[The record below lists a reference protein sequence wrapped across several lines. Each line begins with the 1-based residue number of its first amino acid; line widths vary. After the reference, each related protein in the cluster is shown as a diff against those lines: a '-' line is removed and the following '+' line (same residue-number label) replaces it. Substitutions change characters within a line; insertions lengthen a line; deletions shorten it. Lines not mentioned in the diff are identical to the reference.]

1 MRLASLLA
9 LSIAS
14 AASPAWAQLQNLE
27 EQLRT
32 TPIRP
37 EKIADNFYVL
47 FGVGGNI
54 VLSIGE
60 NGVLIVDDQVP
71 QMVP

>member
-1 MRLASLLA
+1 MAFPCVRRPALLA
-9 LSIAS
+9 TALL
-14 AASPAWAQLQNLE
+14 AATVPAQAQLQNLD

-32 TPIRP
+32 TAIRP

-60 NGVLIVDDQVP
+60 TVR
-71 QMVP
+71 